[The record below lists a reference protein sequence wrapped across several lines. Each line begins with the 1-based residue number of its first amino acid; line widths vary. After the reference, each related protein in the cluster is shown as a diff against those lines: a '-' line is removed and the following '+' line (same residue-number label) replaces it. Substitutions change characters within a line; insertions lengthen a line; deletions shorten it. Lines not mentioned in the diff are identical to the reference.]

1 MALRVKPIPYVYDS
15 AHDINDV
22 IRQYN
27 DLSPRH
33 SKIKRLRDEFDKINK
48 PPFSHGQTLQI
59 PVLTAALKPHDTGKF
74 KLENVA
80 PPSEEVQTIE
90 EKPEP
95 VKPQKPQKL
104 KPPGSDNQEIP
115 LHLRPEYQI
124 EALAVGTGTPLTP
137 DKKDIRLLG
146 GKEIR
151 PGYVLRNGSIFKI
164 VDLRDEAPVQ
174 CESMLKEDK

>member
-1 MALRVKPIPYVYDS
+1 MALRVKPIGYVYDV

-27 DLSPRH
+27 DLTVNH

-59 PVLTAALKPHDTGKF
+59 PVLTAALKPHDSGKF

-80 PPSEEVQTIE
+80 PPSEEVQVVVE

-104 KPPGSDNQEIP
+104 KPPGDNNGEIP

-124 EALAVGTGTPLTP
+124 EAFTQGTGTPMTP
-137 DKKDIRLLG
+137 DKKDVRLLG
-146 GKEIR
+146 GEEIR

-164 VDLRDEAPVQ
+164 VDLRDDIPVQ
-174 CESMLKEDK
+174 SESMLKGG